1 MVLSD
6 QQILEMGFIKP
17 MAQGVFGKP
26 IPGVISYGPTS
37 YGYDAR
43 ISKENIKVF
52 SPINAKEI
60 DPKNFDPYTLVT
72 PTFYMETNIKNPQ
85 LSHTYFH
92 IPPHGFA
99 LCGTLEEFHIPREYV
114 CLVVGKS
121 TYARCFSGDTKV
133 KLVDGTS
140 PTLKEMSDDYLL
152 SGKSFYGFGF
162 DTNKNKYVAQKLV
175 APRKIGK
182 EKVLIINLDN
192 NKEIKCTPD
201 HIFYLRSG
209 KTKRADQLK
218 NGDSLLP
225 LYTGLAQG
233 YERVWDPFNRKFL
246 PVSHMVDS
254 MLIRKGKRSK
264 RNENDHI
271 HHKDGN
277 RRNNNPKN
285 LERITASEHAKLHN
299 EGKDLSQQSKK
310 YWADP
315 INKSNHLKKLHTSK
329 IFKKAGESRKQFYST
344 EIGKKVS
351 KKAKKKMWETR
362 GKEGRM
368 KQAEVV
374 RNLNLR
380 SDITEKTV
388 TQALLE
394 TGTIRGA
401 SKLLKVDRSAF
412 RRFPELIKAFKE
424 KRLQN
429 NHKIVTI
436 SKLSETEEDI
446 YCLTATETGNFALDA
461 GVIVSNC
468 GLIVNVTPGEP
479 EWIGKWTVEL
489 SNTTSLPIRVY
500 LDEGIMQ
507 CLFLRG
513 ERTCKVS
520 YADKKGK
527 YQNQSGMTPP
537 KVIVLQN
544 EEQLKEFDLGGEG

>member
-99 LCGTLEEFHIPREYV
+99 LCETLEEFHIPREYV

-254 MLIRKGKRSK
+254 MLVRNGKLPIREK
-264 RNENDHI
+264 NCHI
-271 HHKDGN
+271 HHK
-277 RRNNNPKN
+277 
-285 LERITASEHAKLHN
+285 
-299 EGKDLSQQSKK
+299 
-310 YWADP
+310 
-315 INKSNHLKKLHTSK
+315 
-329 IFKKAGESRKQFYST
+329 
-344 EIGKKVS
+344 
-351 KKAKKKMWETR
+351 
-362 GKEGRM
+362 
-368 KQAEVV
+368 AEVI
-374 RNLNLR
+374 RNLNLH
-380 SDITEKTV
+380 SDITEETL

-394 TGTIRGA
+394 SGTVRGA

-412 RRFPELIKAFKE
+412 RRFPKIMKAFKE
-424 KRLQN
+424 KTLQN
-429 NHKIVTI
+429 NHKILTI
-436 SKLSETEEDI
+436 STISQKEEDV

-507 CLFLRG
+507 CLFFRG

>member
-121 TYARCFSGDTKV
+121 TYARC
-133 KLVDGTS
+133 
-140 PTLKEMSDDYLL
+140 
-152 SGKSFYGFGF
+152 
-162 DTNKNKYVAQKLV
+162 
-175 APRKIGK
+175 
-182 EKVLIINLDN
+182 
-192 NKEIKCTPD
+192 
-201 HIFYLRSG
+201 
-209 KTKRADQLK
+209 
-218 NGDSLLP
+218 
-225 LYTGLAQG
+225 
-233 YERVWDPFNRKFL
+233 
-246 PVSHMVDS
+246 
-254 MLIRKGKRSK
+254 
-264 RNENDHI
+264 
-271 HHKDGN
+271 
-277 RRNNNPKN
+277 
-285 LERITASEHAKLHN
+285 
-299 EGKDLSQQSKK
+299 
-310 YWADP
+310 
-315 INKSNHLKKLHTSK
+315 
-329 IFKKAGESRKQFYST
+329 
-344 EIGKKVS
+344 
-351 KKAKKKMWETR
+351 
-362 GKEGRM
+362 
-368 KQAEVV
+368 
-374 RNLNLR
+374 
-380 SDITEKTV
+380 
-388 TQALLE
+388 
-394 TGTIRGA
+394 
-401 SKLLKVDRSAF
+401 
-412 RRFPELIKAFKE
+412 
-424 KRLQN
+424 
-429 NHKIVTI
+429 
-436 SKLSETEEDI
+436 
-446 YCLTATETGNFALDA
+446 
-461 GVIVSNC
+461 

>member
-99 LCGTLEEFHIPREYV
+99 LCETLEEFHIPREYV

-162 DTNKNKYVAQKLV
+162 DSNKNKYVAQKLV

-225 LYTGLAQG
+225 LYT
-233 YERVWDPFNRKFL
+233 
-246 PVSHMVDS
+246 
-254 MLIRKGKRSK
+254 
-264 RNENDHI
+264 
-271 HHKDGN
+271 
-277 RRNNNPKN
+277 
-285 LERITASEHAKLHN
+285 
-299 EGKDLSQQSKK
+299 
-310 YWADP
+310 
-315 INKSNHLKKLHTSK
+315 
-329 IFKKAGESRKQFYST
+329 
-344 EIGKKVS
+344 
-351 KKAKKKMWETR
+351 
-362 GKEGRM
+362 
-368 KQAEVV
+368 
-374 RNLNLR
+374 
-380 SDITEKTV
+380 
-388 TQALLE
+388 
-394 TGTIRGA
+394 
-401 SKLLKVDRSAF
+401 
-412 RRFPELIKAFKE
+412 
-424 KRLQN
+424 
-429 NHKIVTI
+429 
-436 SKLSETEEDI
+436 
-446 YCLTATETGNFALDA
+446 
-461 GVIVSNC
+461 
-468 GLIVNVTPGEP
+468 
-479 EWIGKWTVEL
+479 
-489 SNTTSLPIRVY
+489 
-500 LDEGIMQ
+500 
-507 CLFLRG
+507 
-513 ERTCKVS
+513 
-520 YADKKGK
+520 
-527 YQNQSGMTPP
+527 
-537 KVIVLQN
+537 
-544 EEQLKEFDLGGEG
+544 